1 MKKLAALVCAA
12 CLLAPL
18 AAAQD
23 TKRYDVL
30 ELPAVQ
36 SPLAQRAMVYSLTR
50 AGERVFATGIR
61 GHILYSDDFGQSWVQ
76 AESVPVRSS
85 LLDAAFPT
93 PEQGWVVG
101 HDGVVLHTSDG
112 GKSWVKQL
120 DGVRLAQIGLD
131 HYRKKQ
137 EQEPD
142 NERFAF
148 LVDEMTLATEQ
159 AADRPFFKVVMHD
172 AKRGFAAG
180 AYGLLFRT
188 EDGGESWFPVM
199 ELLDLDQLVH
209 LFDHAALA
217 PAPAAG
223 DAAAAHPGEPQE
235 FLSGEMGTLLT
246 LDPSTG
252 HWRRLDFPYDGSMFT
267 LLATRGGTL
276 VTGGLRGLVFRSTDR
291 GLSWQE
297 ANKPQTNSVVAGT
310 VLADGRVVIATQE
323 GNLFLSVDEGANF
336 APLPVEDPKPVSDL
350 LEGRPGE
357 LIMSGSFGLRVQR
370 LPAAVA
376 AAQQP

>member
-1 MKKLAALVCAA
+1 MAASPGSSSSTA
-12 CLLAPL
+12 CGS
-18 AAAQD
+18 
-23 TKRYDVL
+23 R
-30 ELPAVQ
+30 
-36 SPLAQRAMVYSLTR
+36 
-50 AGERVFATGIR
+50 
-61 GHILYSDDFGQSWVQ
+61 
-76 AESVPVRSS
+76 
-85 LLDAAFPT
+85 
-93 PEQGWVVG
+93 
-101 HDGVVLHTSDG
+101 
-112 GKSWVKQL
+112 
-120 DGVRLAQIGLD
+120 QIGLD

-172 AKRGFAAG
+172 ARSGFAAG

-223 DAAAAHPGEPQE
+223 DVAATDAVAPQE

-297 ANKPQTNSVVAGT
+297 ANKPQTSSVVAGT

-323 GNLFLSVDEGANF
+323 GNLFAERGRGREFHAAARRGSQTRERPAGGASGRADHERELRPSRA
-336 APLPVEDPKPVSDL
+336 APARGG
-350 LEGRPGE
+350 GRGTTTLTETGE
-357 LIMSGSFGLRVQR
+357 THGLRRADRR
-370 LPAAVA
+370 LPAD
-376 AAQQP
+376 P